1 MEKGMRVLGT
11 IGIAI
16 LAGIPASLALAHYTL
31 TQDVVLGTIDY
42 QQQELAAGQITV
54 EGLTAAYLERIRAL
68 DLEGPALNSVLA
80 VSPDALDQARSI
92 DAANTDGLALKGA
105 VLLLKDNIDM
115 AGALAT
121 TAGSLALENNVAEQ
135 DAPVVARL
143 RQAGAVLLGKTN
155 LSEWANFRSTRSI
168 SGWSSVAG
176 QTVNPH
182 VLNRSPCGSSSGSG
196 AAVAAGLASAALG
209 TETDGSVTCPAAFNG
224 IVGFKPTVGL
234 VSRTG
239 IIPISASQ
247 DTAGPMAR
255 SVRDA
260 ALLLSVMAGK
270 DESDSATAGIPPE
283 FDFDFPAQL
292 SVDALQG
299 KRLGVLSGYTHSNPE
314 MEQALERA
322 RSVLESAGATLVDVS
337 MPENGDYG
345 DDEYKVLLVEF
356 KAGLNDYLQSHA
368 RPGQAASLAEI
379 IAFND
384 EHADLVMPLF
394 GQEIFIKAQ
403 AEAGLDDPAYLAARE
418 RSFRLAGPEG
428 IDALMAQHKLDAL
441 VAPTEDPSILID
453 TVNGDYGN
461 WGPGGAPAVAGY
473 PHLTVPM
480 GLIKGLP
487 VGLSFIGGR
496 FQDARI
502 LSMGYAYEIRS
513 HEARRPAFLP
523 EVPFR

>member
-1 MEKGMRVLGT
+1 MRVFR
-11 IGIAI
+11 
-16 LAGIPASLALAHYTL
+16 LAGIAALVVVPVSLALAHYTL
-31 TQDVVLGTIDY
+31 PEDIFLGTITY
-42 QQQELAAGQITV
+42 QQNEIAAGSISV
-54 EGLTAAYLERIRAL
+54 EGLTAGYLERIQAL
-68 DLEGPALNSVLA
+68 DVDGPALNSVLA
-80 VSPDALDQARSI
+80 ISPDALDQAREA
-92 DAANTDGLALKGA
+92 DATDGALALKGA
-105 VLLLKDNIDM
+105 VLLVKDNIDM
-115 AGALAT
+115 AGGLAT
-121 TAGSLALENNVAEQ
+121 TGGSLALENNVVEH
-135 DAPVVARL
+135 DAPVLARL
-143 RQAGAVLLGKTN
+143 RRAGAVLLGKTN
-155 LSEWANFRSTRSI
+155 LSEWANFRSTRSV

-247 DTAGPMAR
+247 DTAGPMTR

-260 ALLLSVMAGK
+260 AMLLSVMAGR
-270 DESDSATAGIPPE
+270 DDSDPSTSAIPE
-283 FDFDFPAQL
+283 NFDFDFPAQL
-292 SVDALQG
+292 DVDALKG
-299 KRLGVLSGYTHSNPE
+299 KRLGVLSGYTHGNPE
-314 MEQALERA
+314 MEKVLARA
-322 RSVLESAGATLVDVS
+322 RAVLESAGATLVDVS

-356 KAGLNDYLQSHA
+356 KAGLNDYLASHA
-368 RPGQAASLAEI
+368 RQDQPGSLAEI
-379 IAFND
+379 IVFND

-394 GQEIFIKAQ
+394 GQEIFIRAQ

-418 RSFRLAGPEG
+418 RSYRLAGPEG
-428 IDALMAQHKLDAL
+428 IDALMGEHKLDAL
-441 VAPTEDPSILID
+441 VAPTEDPSSIID
-453 TVNGDYGN
+453 PVNGDYGN

-480 GLIKGLP
+480 GMISGLP

-496 FQDARI
+496 FQDAGI
-502 LSMGYAYEIRS
+502 LAMGYAYEIRS
-513 HEARRPAFLP
+513 HEARRPVFLP